1 MEEKYPYVREKMGT
15 NFLGS
20 PNSMDFTAFPHA
32 MGNGRENPCI
42 SHIIKSTI
50 ECESNKKKRN
60 THTMGKVRVPI
71 FQVLH
76 IQWVLLNISGNQFPK
91 LSPFDGFGCLFPG

>member
-1 MEEKYPYVREKMGT
+1 MEEKYPYVTEKMGT

-32 MGNGRENPCI
+32 MGNGRENRCI

-50 ECESNKKKRN
+50 ECESNKKKKK
-60 THTMGKVRVPI
+60 HPYCGK
-71 FQVLH
+71 
-76 IQWVLLNISGNQFPK
+76 S
-91 LSPFDGFGCLFPG
+91 